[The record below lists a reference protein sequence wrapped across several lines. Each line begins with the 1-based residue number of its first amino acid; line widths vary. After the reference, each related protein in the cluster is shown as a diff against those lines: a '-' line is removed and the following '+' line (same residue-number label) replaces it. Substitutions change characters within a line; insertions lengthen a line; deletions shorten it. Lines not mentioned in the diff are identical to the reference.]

1 MNESQSTDRRRARS
15 ERTRSKLLDAA
26 IECYTRNGIA
36 ATGMD
41 EVAQQA
47 GVGRATLYRHFNNQE
62 SLLLDVMA
70 HNLRRIRDAVLESI
84 RNCER
89 TEDLYVEAAISI
101 LRETRERGLTT
112 LLFGEDATSRTVNR
126 ITFSDPV
133 IKRMGEEMLTPFLNQ
148 ARREG
153 VLRDWVTKPLL
164 LEWTSRVMLSF
175 IATPSERLDSPVKL
189 RRFFHQAIIPS
200 IIDRS

>member
-1 MNESQSTDRRRARS
+1 MTESQSTDRRRARS

-101 LRETRERGLTT
+101 LRETQERGLAT

-133 IKRMGEEMLTPFLNQ
+133 IKRMGEEMLVPFLIQ